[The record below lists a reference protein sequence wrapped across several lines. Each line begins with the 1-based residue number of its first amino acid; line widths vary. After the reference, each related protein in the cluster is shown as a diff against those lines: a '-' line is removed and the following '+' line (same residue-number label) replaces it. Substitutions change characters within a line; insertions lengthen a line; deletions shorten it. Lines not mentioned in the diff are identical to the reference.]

1 MTQTV
6 DIGQQGAVTARLAT
20 RPKAAAPK
28 IAADVARQVKDLRKQ
43 AARQKLD
50 FIEARIGVME
60 LGGGNPKSR
69 ARELARLGRSISS
82 TVREYKSLSP
92 SKGDAKNFA
101 KTAEA
106 TLNKARNITKWHKTS
121 LARAGLPVLDG
132 ATRHADLSLRIAA
145 RDIQGLEKAAAAGK
159 FILDVTI

>member
-6 DIGQQGAVTARLAT
+6 DISQQHAVTARFAT
-20 RPKAAAPK
+20 RSKALPK
-28 IAADVARQVKDLRKQ
+28 IATDVARQVKDLRKK

-50 FIEARIGVME
+50 FIEARVEAME

-106 TLNKARNITKWHKTS
+106 ALNKVRNVAKWHKTS
-121 LARAGLPVLDG
+121 LVRAGLPVQDG

-145 RDIQGLEKAAAAGK
+145 RDIQGLEKSAAAGK